1 MKNDD
6 KTSMTTYFRA
16 LAERLKKDLSTTT
29 KAATKKKY
37 FFESLHGL

>member
-16 LAERLKKDLSTTT
+16 LSERLKKDLGTTT
-29 KAATKKKY
+29 KTATKKKY
-37 FFESLHGL
+37 LSESLLGL